1 MYNMGGGLMQLV
13 AYGAQ
18 DVYLTGNPQITF
30 WKVTYRRYTNFAIE
44 SIEQTFNGQADFG
57 RRVQCTISRNGDL
70 AYRTYLQATLP
81 EINQLMGIASFAAGV
96 GSGVY
101 ARWLDFPGEQLIAQV
116 EVEIGGQRIDR
127 QYGDWM
133 HIWNQLTM
141 TSEQERGYF
150 KMIGNTTQLTFIT
163 DPSFAEVDG
172 PCDSLAP
179 RQVCA
184 PRNALPETTLYIP
197 LQFWFCTNPG
207 LALPLIALQYH
218 EVKINLDI
226 RPIDEC
232 LWAVT
237 TLSCNN
243 GNAPMSSSTAGQQAY
258 LANQYTPGRPVPA
271 AIAYNQSLVAASLY
285 VDYVFLDTDERRRFA
300 QNPHEYLITQL
311 QFTGDESVGSSS
323 NKIKLNFNHPV
334 KELIWVVQPDQNVDY
349 CSSLVCD
356 ALLFKVLG
364 AQPFNYTDAI
374 DALPNAIHAFGAPNA
389 VARDSNSYIDAQG
402 LFNDAGALD
411 YDIPSGFTGYW
422 HGAEN
427 PYSEPNFGG
436 QAIDSSGLSDADKAK
451 LALVSALQ
459 HSHLDNST
467 VSDAGTFVL
476 TETSLD
482 MHCWGLNPVV
492 TAKLQL
498 NGQDRFSEREGSYF
512 SWVQPYQA
520 HTRSPDEGINVYS
533 FALRPEEHQPS
544 GTCNFSRID
553 NATLQLVL
561 SNATVEGTKTAKV
574 RVYATNYN
582 VLRIMSGM
590 GGLAYSN

>member
-1 MYNMGGGLMQLV
+1 M
-13 AYGAQ
+13 
-18 DVYLTGNPQITF
+18 
-30 WKVTYRRYTNFAIE
+30 TYRRYTNFAIE

-70 AYRTYLQATLP
+70 AYRTYLQVTLP
-81 EINQLMGIASFAAGV
+81 EINQLMGIASFAAGQ

-101 ARWLDFPGEQLIAQV
+101 ARWLDFPGEQIIAQV

-163 DPSFAEVDG
+163 DPSFSEVDG

-184 PRNALPETTLYIP
+184 PRNALPETTLYVP

-237 TLSCNN
+237 TLSCQD
-243 GNAPMSSSTAGQQAY
+243 S
-258 LANQYTPGRPVPA
+258 ANKQYAPGRPVPA

-374 DALPNAIHAFGAPNA
+374 DALPNAIHAFGGPAGIA
-389 VARDSNSYIDAQG
+389 QDSRAYIDAQG
-402 LFNDAGALD
+402 LFQDAGALD
-411 YDIPSGFTGYW
+411 YDIPNGFTGYW
-422 HGAEN
+422 HGPSN
-427 PYSEPNFGG
+427 PYNEANLGG
-436 QAIDSSGLSDADKAK
+436 PVPDYTGVAGLSASERA
-451 LALVSALQ
+451 ALEDLQ
-459 HSHLDNST
+459 NGPHMENST

-476 TETSLD
+476 CETSVDL
-482 MHCWGLNPVV
+482 HCWGLNPVV

-520 HTRSPDEGINVYS
+520 HTRCPDEGINVYS